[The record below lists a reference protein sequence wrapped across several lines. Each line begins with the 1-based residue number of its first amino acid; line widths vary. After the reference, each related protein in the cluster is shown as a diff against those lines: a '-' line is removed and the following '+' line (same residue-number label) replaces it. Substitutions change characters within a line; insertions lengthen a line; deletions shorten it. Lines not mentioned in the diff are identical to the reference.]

1 MGNSSTKTTP
11 EIPQE
16 NPHSNQ
22 PSIPL
27 NEYFARSENLITSF
41 GCWEPYE
48 ATLKCISKIDR
59 ASPEQKRTLDE
70 LRGEVMKNCPKEVR
84 EVIKKCPEVLGTQY
98 DLEKLRK
105 MACKIAVDEE
115 DQVDKMIR
123 NSGCWDH
130 HTSVVNCMNDAQDWR
145 KCQSQ
150 LQEFRKCMLKNNA
163 HQFIKTVQEESAKT
177 QIQASKEAPKS

>member
-11 EIPQE
+11 EIPQA

-59 ASPEQKRTLDE
+59 ASPEQKRTLEE
-70 LRGEVMKNCPKEVR
+70 LRGDVMKNCPKEV
-84 EVIKKCPEVLGTQY
+84 T
-98 DLEKLRK
+98 KLNQF
-105 MACKIAVDEE
+105 DEE

-145 KCQSQ
+145 KCQGQ

-163 HQFIKTVQEESAKT
+163 HQFIKTVQEESAKA

>member
-27 NEYFARSENLITSF
+27 NEYFARSENLITSL

-59 ASPEQKRTLDE
+59 APPEQKRTLEE
-70 LRGEVMKNCPKEVR
+70 LRGEVMRNCPKEVR
-84 EVIKKCPEVLGTQY
+84 GEVKCPEVLGTQY
-98 DLEKLRK
+98 DLGTHQKIFNLFTKNCHFLR
-105 MACKIAVDEE
+105 
-115 DQVDKMIR
+115 
-123 NSGCWDH
+123 G
-130 HTSVVNCMNDAQDWR
+130 
-145 KCQSQ
+145 
-150 LQEFRKCMLKNNA
+150 FG
-163 HQFIKTVQEESAKT
+163 
-177 QIQASKEAPKS
+177 